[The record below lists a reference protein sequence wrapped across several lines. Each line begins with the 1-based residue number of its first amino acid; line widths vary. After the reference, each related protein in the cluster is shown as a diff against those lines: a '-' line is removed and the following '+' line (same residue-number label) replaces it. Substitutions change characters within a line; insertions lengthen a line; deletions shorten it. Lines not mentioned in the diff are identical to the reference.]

1 MGGEGR
7 TSIAFF
13 VSVRQL
19 LNWKRGLI
27 ERYDL
32 PAGGSGGGFGG
43 NGSGGG
49 GGVGGN
55 GFSGIGISIR
65 ESSLLQWFAVNLI
78 NTNKAADKI
87 PVLLVRKSA
96 IARRPGEIAR
106 RL

>member
-1 MGGEGR
+1 MGREGR

-13 VSVRQL
+13 VSVRQ

-49 GGVGGN
+49 VGEGGAGLGGD
-55 GFSGIGISIR
+55 GLSGM
-65 ESSLLQWFAVNLI
+65 EVSLENRYYCSGL
-78 NTNKAADKI
+78 
-87 PVLLVRKSA
+87 P
-96 IARRPGEIAR
+96 
-106 RL
+106 

>member
-1 MGGEGR
+1 VGREGR

-13 VSVRQL
+13 VSVRQ

-65 ESSLLQWFAVNLI
+65 ESLLL
-78 NTNKAADKI
+78 
-87 PVLLVRKSA
+87 
-96 IARRPGEIAR
+96 
-106 RL
+106 